1 MLKEAPLDE
10 VRRLVLDKS
19 RELEITM
26 TDMSK
31 AVGKAHSFI
40 HQFIRRG
47 TPKYLPEDVRHKLA
61 NLLGVS
67 EELLRGR
74 DLHAQPIETAR
85 ANAHP
90 NGKTRAAIGGTNL
103 DDMWTIWNTATLK
116 ERQLIVD
123 LARQVVGRI
132 RKS

>member
-1 MLKEAPLDE
+1 
-10 VRRLVLDKS
+10 
-19 RELEITM
+19 
-26 TDMSK
+26 
-31 AVGKAHSFI
+31 VGNADLFRNSTEPGTSPFI

-47 TPKYLPEDVRHKLA
+47 TPKYLPDDVRHKLA

-74 DLHAQPIETAR
+74 DLHAQPIEITRENAHLHGNAR
-85 ANAHP
+85 AAV
-90 NGKTRAAIGGTNL
+90 GGTDL

>member
-1 MLKEAPLDE
+1 MVAKGNARWGVTLDE

-19 RELEITM
+19 KELEITM
-26 TDMSK
+26 ADMSK

-40 HQFIRRG
+40 SQFIKRG
-47 TPKYLPEDVRHKLA
+47 TPKYLPEEVRHKLA
-61 NLLGVS
+61 KVIGVS

-74 DLHAQPIETAR
+74 DLHGMS
-85 ANAHP
+85 
-90 NGKTRAAIGGTNL
+90 NGTTRAAVGRADL
-103 DDMWTIWNTATLK
+103 DDMWTIWNTATPE

-132 RKS
+132 KK